1 MPSSIANTLR
11 NWSRWRQ
18 TSSWPHQVQPW
29 RRYKQATRTV
39 PIVFAHAA
47 DPVGAGFVDSL
58 ARPGGNATGFV
69 LFEYGISA
77 KWLELLKEIA
87 PALKRVAVLRDPTTA
102 AGIGPI
108 RRHPI
113 RGAIIR
119 NGGKSGELRD
129 PGEIERGVT
138 AFAAAPN
145 GGLIITAAPLG
156 MLYRELI
163 IALAARH
170 KLPAIYPF
178 RFFVSRR
185 RPGLLWARSDRSI
198 SARGRLC
205 RPHSQGR
212 EASDLPV
219 QAPTKYELVINLKT
233 AKALGLDDAADA
245 ARPRRRGDRM
255 KRREFISLLGSAAAW
270 PLTARAQERER
281 VSRVARVGILNHG
294 AAGYLRVNEFRNALS
309 ELGYVEG
316 RNLILTHRWADGRRD
331 RLPGLAA
338 ELVDSKVDVIIAL
351 GPAVLAAKRATSTTP
366 IVMAFS
372 GDPVGNGVVSN
383 LARPGGN
390 ITGFSYMSTDLAAK
404 RLELLNETFSRSAR
418 IAILYNPDEL
428 ATVLEMQE
436 TEVAARTSG
445 VTLWPLAARHSDDLE
460 GAFAASARERTG
472 AMIVFTHGFAEINQQ
487 RIIELAARERLPTMY
502 GWREFVIDGG
512 LMSYGP
518 NIPVIIRRAASYV
531 DRILKGEKP
540 GDLPIEQPTR
550 LELIVNLK
558 TARALNI
565 DLPPTLLA
573 RADEVIE

>member
-1 MPSSIANTLR
+1 M
-11 NWSRWRQ
+11 
-18 TSSWPHQVQPW
+18 
-29 RRYKQATRTV
+29 
-39 PIVFAHAA
+39 
-47 DPVGAGFVDSL
+47 
-58 ARPGGNATGFV
+58 
-69 LFEYGISA
+69 
-77 KWLELLKEIA
+77 
-87 PALKRVAVLRDPTTA
+87 
-102 AGIGPI
+102 
-108 RRHPI
+108 
-113 RGAIIR
+113 
-119 NGGKSGELRD
+119 
-129 PGEIERGVT
+129 
-138 AFAAAPN
+138 
-145 GGLIITAAPLG
+145 
-156 MLYRELI
+156 
-163 IALAARH
+163 
-170 KLPAIYPF
+170 
-178 RFFVSRR
+178 
-185 RPGLLWARSDRSI
+185 SD
-198 SARGRLC
+198 
-205 RPHSQGR
+205 
-212 EASDLPV
+212 
-219 QAPTKYELVINLKT
+219 
-233 AKALGLDDAADA
+233 
-245 ARPRRRGDRM
+245 M
-255 KRREFISLLGSAAAW
+255 KRRQFITLIGGAAVAW
-270 PLTARAQERER
+270 PLAVRAQQRER

-294 AAGYLRVNEFRNALS
+294 AAGYVRVNEFRNALS

-316 RNLILTHRWADGRRD
+316 RNLMLTHRWADGRRD

-472 AMIVFTHGFAEINQQ
+472 AMIVFTHGFAELNQQ

-540 GDLPIEQPTR
+540 GDLPIEQPSR